1 MFNRAK
7 YIREEVS
14 LPMPAHLT
22 SFSQG
27 SLVLLPRTQYAEIC
41 NAPTYP
47 HQRYLDDACFIY
59 LLGRSLRITRSYLHG
74 PRELKLHQ

>member
-1 MFNRAK
+1 
-7 YIREEVS
+7 
-14 LPMPAHLT
+14 MPVHLT
-22 SFSQG
+22 SFRQG
-27 SLVLLPRTQYAEIC
+27 SLVSQNYPGPQYAEIC

-47 HQRYLDDACFIY
+47 HQRYLDDACFVY